1 MLLTMF
7 ARRSRAKIAPPIA
20 TARERG
26 EPRPYV
32 AVKFPPWVERVA
44 RGWIVVFAV
53 SLLTGAVLL
62 VVAVVELRFRR

>member
-7 ARRSRAKIAPPIA
+7 ARWSRAKIAPLIA

-32 AVKFPPWVERVA
+32 AV
-44 RGWIVVFAV
+44 
-53 SLLTGAVLL
+53 TGAVLL